1 MGLLAPPPGSQP
13 GEQGHE
19 RQGKLWLDTMT
30 GETREQGFPAEVMAA
45 LGGEGQAGKG
55 GGDRGCSWRS
65 SVCKGLASKRAQLI
79 LGPCQAGAL
88 ALPGGTSSDKGN
100 QDLLGQTA

>member
-1 MGLLAPPPGSQP
+1 MRGRGNCGLTL
-13 GEQGHE
+13 
-19 RQGKLWLDTMT
+19 RW